1 MTTLSNKDLYPSRVS
16 DKPNTMLRVDPVVW
30 GGVDSIEN
38 GPLTQEQLDS
48 FEQNGFLWLE
58 GLLSAEEVQG
68 YRAEMDRMTQD
79 PEIRSSEVSI
89 IESETDT
96 VRSIFEIHKRSTA
109 FKDLAK
115 DKRISN
121 AARQIVGS
129 DVYIHQSRINLKKEM
144 YGAGFF
150 WHSDFETWHT
160 EDGLPRCRTV
170 SASVTLTENNEFN
183 GPLMVVPGSHKTFV
197 SCVGET
203 PDNNFESSLKKQE
216 IGTPDLGSLKQL
228 VEKNGIA
235 APKGPAGSVLLFDC
249 NIMHASTENLSPFPR
264 SNAFFVFNSVEN
276 TAEKPFAA
284 PSPRPEH
291 IGSRDFTPVDKL

>member
-1 MTTLSNKDLYPSRVS
+1 MTMTKNDLYPSRVS
-16 DKPNTMLRVDPVVW
+16 DKPGTMMRVDPVVW
-30 GGVDSIEN
+30 GGVDAVPN
-38 GPLTQEQLDS
+38 GPLSQEQLDS
-48 FEQNGFLWLE
+48 FDKNGFVWLE
-58 GLLSAEEVQG
+58 GLLEAEEVER
-68 YRAEMDRMTQD
+68 YRAEMSRMTHDQ
-79 PEIRSSEVSI
+79 EIRASEVSV
-89 IESETDT
+89 IEKESDT
-96 VRSIFEIHKRSTA
+96 VRSIFEIHKRSDI
-109 FKDLAK
+109 FKGLAK
-115 DKRISN
+115 DKRIAD

-129 DVYIHQSRINLKKEM
+129 DVYIHQSRINLKQEM

-170 SASVTLTENNEFN
+170 SASVALTENNEFN

-228 VEKNGIA
+228 VEGSEIV

-276 TAEKPFAA
+276 AAEKPFAA

-291 IGSRDFTPVDKL
+291 IGSRDFTPVDQL

>member
-1 MTTLSNKDLYPSRVS
+1 MTTYSNDLYPSRVK
-16 DKPNTMLRVDPVVW
+16 DKPGTMLRVDPVVW
-30 GGVDSIEN
+30 GGVDAVPN
-38 GPLTQEQLDS
+38 GPLTEEQLES
-48 FEQNGFLWLE
+48 FDQNGFLWLE
-58 GLLSAEEVQG
+58 GLLSPSEVDG
-68 YRAEMDRMTQD
+68 YRAELDRMTHD
-79 PEIRSSEVSI
+79 PEIRASEVAV
-89 IESETDT
+89 IEKESDT
-96 VRSIFEIHKRSTA
+96 VRSIFEIHKRSEA
-109 FKDLAK
+109 FRELAK
-115 DKRISN
+115 DPRLSD

-129 DVYIHQSRINLKKEM
+129 DVYIHQSRINLKQAM

-170 SASVTLTENNEFN
+170 SASVALTDNNEFN

-203 PDNNFESSLKKQE
+203 PDNNFQSSLKKQE
-216 IGTPDLGSLKQL
+216 IGTPDLDSLKQL
-228 VEKNGIA
+228 VSRSTIV

-276 TAEKPFAA
+276 KAQDPFAA

-291 IGSRDFTPVDKL
+291 IGSRDFTPVGQL